1 MNENINHSAAWI
13 SFTYANLIAALTL
26 TVGGLVFL
34 PIDFWIKGYM
44 LMGIAMVTSSSV
56 IVTKTM
62 RDRQES
68 TRLINK
74 IEEAKTERILA
85 GLKD

>member
-1 MNENINHSAAWI
+1 MNENINHSSAWI
-13 SFTYANLIAALTL
+13 TFTYANLIAALTL

>member
-13 SFTYANLIAALTL
+13 TFTYANLIAALTL

>member
-1 MNENINHSAAWI
+1 MNDNTNHSSAWI
-13 SFTYANLIAALTL
+13 GFTYANLVAALTL
-26 TVGGLVFL
+26 TLGGVIFL

-44 LMGIAMVTSSSV
+44 VMGIAMVTSSSV

-85 GLKD
+85 GLKE